1 LSFDL
6 SLTAESY
13 LMPKLEIAAVTFDD
27 AIHAQDGGADS
38 IEISHDLSVG
48 GLTPS
53 FDLVRRIR
61 DALSIDVNVMVRP
74 HARDFTYTDREI
86 DQILDD
92 ATRMAQ
98 TGING
103 VVFGAL
109 TPENRLD
116 LALVAWVAQACAPIP
131 LTVHRALD
139 FSDDPQGS
147 LAGLIGIAPRVLTSG
162 PAETAWEGRAALAQ
176 WVRAFR
182 ELSFVVSGGLKAEQI
197 PEMLATV
204 RAQEYHFGSAA
215 RMDGVVNVEK
225 VRGLR
230 KLVQG
235 E

>member
-1 LSFDL
+1 M
-6 SLTAESY
+6 A
-13 LMPKLEIAAVTFDD
+13 KLEIAAVTFDD
-27 AIHAQDGGADS
+27 AIYAQDGGADS

-61 DALSIDVNVMVRP
+61 DALTIDVNVMVRP

-86 DQILDD
+86 GRILDD

-116 LALVAWVAQACAPIP
+116 LALIARVAQASAPLP
-131 LTVHRALD
+131 VTVHRALD
-139 FSDDPQGS
+139 FSDDPEGA
-147 LAGLIGIAPRVLTSG
+147 LASLIGIAPRVLTSG
-162 PAETAWEGRAALAQ
+162 PAATAWEGRAALAQ
-176 WVRAFR
+176 WVGAFGHQ
-182 ELSFVVSGGLKAEQI
+182 LSFVVSGGLKAEQI

-215 RMDGVVNVEK
+215 RTNGVIEVDK

-230 KLVQG
+230 KLVKG
-235 E
+235 D